1 LRRRNI
7 VVVAFAVTSLAFAT
21 AHRNDARVSDRPRLP
36 RNVWVLGFVSLFMDL
51 SSEIYHALLPAF
63 VTMVL
68 GLPVTALGAIDGVA
82 EATANFAKLFSGRL
96 SDRSLKRK
104 PWVMGGYGLAA
115 LSKPLFPLATSA
127 FTLMGARF
135 ADRIGKGIR
144 GAPRD
149 AMLAD
154 ETPPEIRGKAF
165 GLRQTLDT
173 VGALLA
179 PLVAIGLM
187 AWLASD
193 IRAVFWIAII
203 PAAISFLLAWLAL
216 REPEQHL
223 APLKQ
228 SPFFAGFRQLNRETK
243 RLLQAGFLFALARF
257 SEAFLILKGIDIGLS
272 EALSPLTLA
281 VFNLAYVALAFPA
294 GALSDRMRP
303 RAILIAGIVVLIA
316 GNVVLAET
324 GGFTGL
330 VIGAVLWGA
339 HMAMTQGVF
348 ARMIA
353 DSASE
358 ELRATS
364 FGAFYFVSG
373 FGALLASLGAGWLW
387 DREGA
392 SATFLTS
399 AGIAAVA
406 LAMFSLLADD
416 RPGQRRQARAPGP

>member
-1 LRRRNI
+1 
-7 VVVAFAVTSLAFAT
+7 V
-21 AHRNDARVSDRPRLP
+21 RVSTRPRLP

-63 VTMVL
+63 ITIVL
-68 GLPVTALGAIDGVA
+68 GLPATALGAIDGVA

-96 SDRSLKRK
+96 SDRSLRRK
-104 PWVMGGYGLAA
+104 PWVMAGYGLAA

-127 FTLMGARF
+127 PAVLIARF

-154 ETPPEIRGKAF
+154 ETPAEIRGRAF

-173 VGALLA
+173 IGALLA

-187 AWLASD
+187 AWLASN

-223 APLKQ
+223 APLKK
-228 SPFFAGFRQLNRETK
+228 SPFFAGFKELDKDTK
-243 RLLQAGFLFALARF
+243 RLLQVGFLFTLARF

-272 EALSPLTLA
+272 EAMSPLTLA
-281 VFNLAYVALAFPA
+281 IFNLAYVALAYPA
-294 GALSDRMRP
+294 GALSDRLKP
-303 RAILIAGIVVLIA
+303 RSILMVGIVVLIA

-324 GGFTGL
+324 GGFAGL
-330 VIGAVLWGA
+330 VVGTILWGA
-339 HMAMTQGVF
+339 HMALTQGIF
-348 ARMIA
+348 ARMVA
-353 DSASE
+353 DSAPD

-364 FGAFYFVSG
+364 FGAFYFVTG
-373 FGALLASLGAGWLW
+373 IGGLFASLGAGWLW
-387 DREGA
+387 DRQGS

-399 AGIAAVA
+399 AAVAAAA
-406 LAMFSLLADD
+406 LAMLSLLREDCAK
-416 RPGQRRQARAPGP
+416 PSLRA